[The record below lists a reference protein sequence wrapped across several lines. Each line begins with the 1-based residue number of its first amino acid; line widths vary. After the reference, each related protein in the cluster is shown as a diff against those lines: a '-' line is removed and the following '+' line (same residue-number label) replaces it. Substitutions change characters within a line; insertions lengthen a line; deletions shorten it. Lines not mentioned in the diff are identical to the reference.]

1 MFLPL
6 YGIMQEKPEKA
17 IMKKFTSIIKKQPPA
32 RLITLGFALAILA
45 GTLLLLLPVSV
56 KEGAEVG
63 FVDALFTSTSAVCV
77 TGLIAIDVA
86 DHFTL
91 FGQIIVALLIQ
102 IGGLGVTSVGMGF
115 IIAAGRK
122 VGFKGRL
129 MVKEALN
136 VDSFK
141 GIVRLVKAILLVTLC
156 FEVAGAALSFI
167 SFRRDFP
174 LPEAVW
180 KSIFHS
186 IAAFNNAGFDILGGM
201 RNLIPYQTD
210 VLLNLTTCF
219 LIIFGGLGFLV
230 ILDIVKNR
238 SFRKLSFHSKI
249 VLSTTAVLIVAGTL
263 LLKATEDI
271 SWLGAFFQ
279 SVSTRTAGF
288 STYNIGGFSS
298 AGLTHKAQSLSV
310 AQLHIQ
316 AVDRIDSGNLG
327 VIFYTEILNLQQFF
341 LLAHGLQTPFVALR
355 RFLLPLPRVP
365 RSFGSSAS
373 RSASP
378 HILKQS
384 TTIMMAMPGAMAM
397 TGWLDRYL

>member
-1 MFLPL
+1 MFDVIIYAWFTYAFESADRSGAGGEQAMFLPL

-17 IMKKFTSIIKKQPPA
+17 IMKKFSSIIKKQPPA
-32 RLITLGFALAILA
+32 RLITIGFALAILA

-219 LIIFGGLGFLV
+219 LIIFDEFSPFSLLRQREATLFDSLCAGRTSVLGQGQDC
-230 ILDIVKNR
+230 IDNR
-238 SFRKLSFHSKI
+238 VCYFKI
-249 VLSTTAVLIVAGTL
+249 VEIVPFDDDYPFP
-263 LLKATEDI
+263 DI
-271 SWLGAFFQ
+271 RA
-279 SVSTRTAGF
+279 R
-288 STYNIGGFSS
+288 
-298 AGLTHKAQSLSV
+298 HM
-310 AQLHIQ
+310 
-316 AVDRIDSGNLG
+316 
-327 VIFYTEILNLQQFF
+327 LQ
-341 LLAHGLQTPFVALR
+341 
-355 RFLLPLPRVP
+355 
-365 RSFGSSAS
+365 
-373 RSASP
+373 SP
-378 HILKQS
+378 HAEAGQISRNRRNTERNTFQRR
-384 TTIMMAMPGAMAM
+384 IAP
-397 TGWLDRYL
+397 RFVV